1 MAGSMYA
8 MPIILLN
15 MGGEMAYILQQRLF
29 AQSVEDDK
37 ARKVLQDVIR
47 AMYSP
52 QFISE
57 LFKPQEMYTTAST
70 KQIFEKLAHSSIMV
84 SFHSHFTIIISNCL
98 SAVE

>member
-1 MAGSMYA
+1 MSGSLFA
-8 MPIILLN
+8 MPAILLN
-15 MGGEMAYILQQRLF
+15 MGGEMTYILQQRLF
-29 AQSVEDDK
+29 AQSVDEEK

-52 QFISE
+52 QFIVE

-84 SFHSHFTIIISNCL
+84 NPYFLKMYSMF
-98 SAVE
+98 